1 MPTSTVHAA
10 VAFLLAVGLLGEYY
24 DRRALAVILG
34 IVLFPELDTALGL
47 VMDGAHRTVFHTM
60 LTSIVAAGVVYWDT
74 TREGSWI
81 RGRWGAYGVR
91 LSWVGVFVHTFAHLG
106 LDWAHLSGINIVWP
120 LVDQFFSLDGELYY
134 SATEGIVQ
142 TFVDIAVDPE
152 TGRQQVAAGQGGTT
166 ANTHVSSPVQPSKE
180 SSEGPVDRRFPIAV
194 GGWQLYFLVVGAF
207 TLLAR
212 RLQSTPEWIKEN

>member
-34 IVLFPELDTALGL
+34 IVLFPEVDTAFGL
-47 VMDGAHRTVFHTM
+47 VMDGAHRTVLHTL
-60 LTSIVAAGVVYWDT
+60 LTSVVGAAVVYWDT
-74 TREGSWI
+74 SREGSWI
-81 RGRWGAYGVR
+81 RSRWGASGVR
-91 LSWVGVFVHTFAHLG
+91 LAWVGVFVHTFAHLG

-120 LVDQFFSLDGELYY
+120 LVDRFVTLDGELYL
-134 SATEGIVQ
+134 SSTEGIVQ
-142 TFVDIAVDPE
+142 TFVDISIDPE
-152 TGRQQVAAGQGGTT
+152 TGRQTVDAGQGGTT
-166 ANTHVSSPVQPSKE
+166 ATTHVSTPVQPSKDPQP
-180 SSEGPVDRRFPIAV
+180 GPVDRRFPIAV

-212 RLQSTPEWIKEN
+212 RLQSTPEEFEEH